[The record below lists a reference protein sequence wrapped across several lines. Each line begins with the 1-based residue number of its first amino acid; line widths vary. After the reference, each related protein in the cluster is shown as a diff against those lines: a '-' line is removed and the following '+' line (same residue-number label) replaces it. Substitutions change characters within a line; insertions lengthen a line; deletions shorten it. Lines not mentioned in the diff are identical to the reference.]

1 MASEKQILANQ
12 NNALASTGPKTREGK
27 LAVRLNAVRHG
38 LRAQDALLPD
48 EDPHQLQALCNELY
62 HQLEPHGLVE
72 EQLVDRM
79 ANVMWRMKRVECV
92 EAGVFSFNFHS
103 VLRDRA
109 AADKW
114 GKEDLGP
121 AGIRK
126 FGVNYHI
133 APSPEK
139 KQEAI
144 EQEEQ
149 AETVTRS
156 DLSTIGQAFMRGAGG
171 GDVFSKLSR
180 YEGALERSLH
190 KTLHEL
196 ERLQEARASKCLMS
210 STS

>member
-12 NNALASTGPKTREGK
+12 NNALASTGPKTPEGK
-27 LAVRLNAVRHG
+27 LAVRMNTVRHG

-48 EDPHQLQALCNELY
+48 EDPHQLQALCDELY
-62 HQLEPHGLVE
+62 SQLEPHGLVE

-79 ANVMWRMKRVECV
+79 ANVMWRIKRVERV
-92 EAGVFSFNFHS
+92 EAGVFCFNFHS

-114 GKEDLGP
+114 GKEELP
-121 AGIRK
+121 PHRLRRV
-126 FGVNYHI
+126 GVNYHI

-139 KQEAI
+139 KQEAM

-156 DLSTIGQAFMRGAGG
+156 DLATMGQAFTRGTGG

-180 YEGALERSLH
+180 YEGALERSLY
-190 KTLHEL
+190 KALHEL
-196 ERLQEARASKCLMS
+196 ERLQEARASKSRVS